1 MNIWEKKHKITK
13 TIILRENNLNIWKK
27 KKQFLKIK
35 NSILEIEKHFM
46 SFKDRELKDRGKII
60 EREIEELFYKPM
72 ILPNNDMDKFE
83 EQEVKKIRP
92 I

>member
-1 MNIWEKKHKITK
+1 M
-13 TIILRENNLNIWKK
+13 KK
-27 KKQFLKIK
+27 KKKKFLKIK